1 MKLFG
6 LLGVLAVALGFVA
19 CGDDG
24 SSASAEDDSSSSHS
38 LSSESGD
45 SGSGAG
51 MTHSSRAEMRS
62 SSSSSR
68 IAANSSSST
77 ATPLTS
83 TSLSASSSSRN
94 DVKSSSSRARSSS
107 SFRMDSI
114 GSSSLQNDNPLSS
127 VTPDT
132 TKITYKLKRFDGPLA
147 NPHKGFTVPTGGA
160 WVFVP
165 EFEYGPYGSLN
176 NKAWDLVTYGSGHQK
191 WSKLNPAKDVY
202 DWTELDKLLDALA
215 EHNMGY
221 ALRVLPYSPSY
232 IKSDDTP
239 EEEYDWTPPFVYES
253 GAKKI
258 TATLQGKGYR
268 AAVPVWDDPI
278 YLQAAKDFAKALA
291 QKYDGDPRIEY
302 IDIRPFGEWGEW
314 HASHLDGSEMPSD
327 SIKMDMLDYYASV
340 FKKTLLVLPSSGAG
354 DVYTHALKLG
364 IAKRD
369 DGFIGTPG
377 RPDSL
382 VRAYKA
388 NLPTIAENIA
398 GYTTML
404 NYTDVIP
411 GGYLKWTPQRWVD
424 AITTAHLTYY
434 VLDQDSDCG
443 YNFYKDNKALADSMS
458 KVIGYNFT
466 VTNAELVTVAGGDK
480 TAAGTATSTLNI
492 TVKNT
497 GVAPCFFDI
506 YMVAEFVD
514 STGAALAQLGK
525 TIHIPKATFKDGA
538 TKEFS
543 FSGAVPSSVS
553 TPTTTAFPTNLKIAL
568 SLYESEEA
576 FKSGKNPTVRF
587 DNDGILENKKLMLTV
602 Q

>member
-1 MKLFG
+1 MKHLGFFG
-6 LLGVLAVALGFVA
+6 ILSIAIGFVA

-24 SSASAEDDSSSSHS
+24 SSASVDEESSSSW
-38 LSSESGD
+38 
-45 SGSGAG
+45 
-51 MTHSSRAEMRS
+51 
-62 SSSSSR
+62 
-68 IAANSSSST
+68 IAA
-77 ATPLTS
+77 
-83 TSLSASSSSRN
+83 
-94 DVKSSSSRARSSS
+94 KSSSSVSAPLSSSRDDVESSS
-107 SFRMDSI
+107 SQF
-114 GSSSLQNDNPLSS
+114 LSS
-127 VTPDT
+127 AGTSATSSDTASAATPDT
-132 TKITYKLKRFDGPLA
+132 TKITYTLKRFDGPLA

-176 NKAWDLVTYGSGHQK
+176 NKAWDLVTYGSGHQR

-215 EHNMGY
+215 EHDMGY

-232 IKSDDTP
+232 IKGDDTP

-258 TATLQGKGYR
+258 TATLQGKGYH
-268 AAVPVWDDPI
+268 ASVPVWDDPI

-340 FKKTLLVLPSSGAG
+340 FKKTLLVLPSNGAG
-354 DVYTHALKLG
+354 DVYTHALELG

-382 VRAYKA
+382 VRAYEA

-466 VTNAELVTVAGGDK
+466 VTQAELTTVATDAD
-480 TAAGTATSTLNI
+480 TTSTLNI

-514 STGAALAQLGK
+514 STGAAIAQLGK
-525 TIHIPKATFKDGA
+525 TVYIPKGTFKDGA
-538 TKEFS
+538 SQEFS
-543 FSGAVPSSVS
+543 FSGA
-553 TPTTTAFPTNLKIAL
+553 AFLNAVQSPARIAL
-568 SLYESEEA
+568 SLYESEDA

-587 DNDGILENKKLMLTV
+587 DNDGLLENKKLLLKE
-602 Q
+602 

>member
-6 LLGVLAVALGFVA
+6 LLGVLAVAIGFVA

-24 SSASAEDDSSSSHS
+24 SSVSAEDDSSSSWTQ
-38 LSSESGD
+38 SSPL
-45 SGSGAG
+45 
-51 MTHSSRAEMRS
+51 S
-62 SSSSSR
+62 SSS
-68 IAANSSSST
+68 ANSSSST

-83 TSLSASSSSRN
+83 TSLSTSSSSRN
-94 DVKSSSSRARSSS
+94 DVKSSSSRA
-107 SFRMDSI
+107 
-114 GSSSLQNDNPLSS
+114 LSS
-127 VTPDT
+127 ADTGSAAIPDT

-160 WVFVP
+160 WIFVP

-354 DVYTHALKLG
+354 NVYTYALKLG

-480 TAAGTATSTLNI
+480 TAAGTAISTLNI

-514 STGAALAQLGK
+514 NTGVALAQLGK

-543 FSGAVPSSVS
+543 FSGAVPSSV
-553 TPTTTAFPTNLKIAL
+553 TPPTTAAFQTNLKIAL

>member
-1 MKLFG
+1 MIFKKVLLTFFASAFALF
-6 LLGVLAVALGFVA
+6 LAA
-19 CGDDG
+19 CGDDS
-24 SSASAEDDSSSSHS
+24 SSASPITMGGESSAVEESSSSDS
-38 LSSESGD
+38 ARSSSVAQSSSSTKIISSSSAKVSSSSAKGD

-51 MTHSSRAEMRS
+51 MTS
-62 SSSSSR
+62 SSN
-68 IAANSSSST
+68 ANSS
-77 ATPLTS
+77 A
-83 TSLSASSSSRN
+83 A
-94 DVKSSSSRARSSS
+94 
-107 SFRMDSI
+107 I
-114 GSSSLQNDNPLSS
+114 QG
-127 VTPDT
+127 DT
-132 TKITYKLKRFDGPLA
+132 TKITYALKRFDGPLS

-176 NKAWDLVTYGSGHQK
+176 NKAWDLISYGSGHQK
-191 WSKLNPAKDVY
+191 WNKLNPAKGVY
-202 DWTELDKLLDALA
+202 DWTELEKLLNALA

-232 IKSDDTP
+232 IKGNDTP
-239 EEEYDWTPPFVYES
+239 EEEYDWTPSFVYES

-258 TATLQGKGYR
+258 SATLDWNGYR
-268 AAVPVWDDPI
+268 ATVPVWDDPV

-291 QKYDGDPRIEY
+291 EKYDGDPRIEY
-302 IDIRPFGEWGEW
+302 IDIRTFGEWGEW

-340 FKKTLLVLPSSGAG
+340 FKKTLLVLPSNGSG
-354 DVYTHALKLG
+354 DVYTHALELG
-364 IAKRD
+364 ITKRD

-388 NLPTIAENIA
+388 NLPTIAENMA

-404 NYTDVIP
+404 EYTDMIP

-443 YNFYKDNKALADSMS
+443 YRFYSDNKALADSMS

-466 VTNAELVTVAGGDK
+466 VTQAELQTIASAKDTTG
-480 TAAGTATSTLNI
+480 TLNI

-497 GVAPCFFDI
+497 GVAPCFFDV

-514 STGAALAQLGK
+514 STGKALAQIGE
-525 TIHIPKATFKDGA
+525 TVRIPKATFKDGA
-538 TKEFS
+538 SKKFS
-543 FSGAVPSSVS
+543 FSSAALSGAAPSSKTS
-553 TPTTTAFPTNLKIAL
+553 PGISIAL
-568 SLYESEEA
+568 SLYESEDD

-587 DNDGILENKKLMLTV
+587 DNDGLQENNKLLLSKKR
-602 Q
+602 

>member
-1 MKLFG
+1 MKRLGLFG
-6 LLGVLAVALGFVA
+6 ILTIAIGFVA

-24 SSASAEDDSSSSHS
+24 SSASVDDVSSSSW
-38 LSSESGD
+38 
-45 SGSGAG
+45 
-51 MTHSSRAEMRS
+51 
-62 SSSSSR
+62 
-68 IAANSSSST
+68 IAANSSSSVS
-77 ATPLTS
+77 AQ
-83 TSLSASSSSRN
+83 LSSSRDGMESSSSQ
-94 DVKSSSSRARSSS
+94 
-107 SFRMDSI
+107 F
-114 GSSSLQNDNPLSS
+114 LSS
-127 VTPDT
+127 AGTSAMSSDTASAAAPDT
-132 TKITYKLKRFDGPLA
+132 TKITYTLKRFDGPLA

-176 NKAWDLVTYGSGHQK
+176 NKAWDLVTYGSGHQR
-191 WSKLNPAKDVY
+191 WNKLNPAKDVY

-215 EHNMGY
+215 EHDMGY

-232 IKSDDTP
+232 IKGDDTP

-268 AAVPVWDDPI
+268 ASVPVWDDSI

-340 FKKTLLVLPSSGAG
+340 FKKTLLVLPSNGAG
-354 DVYTHALKLG
+354 DVYTHAIELG

-382 VRAYKA
+382 VRAYEA

-466 VTNAELVTVAGGDK
+466 VTKAEQVTTTQFYLKDGAGASP
-480 TAAGTATSTLNI
+480 TISTLSI
-492 TVKNT
+492 TIKNT

-506 YMVAEFVD
+506 YLVAEFVD
-514 STGAALAQLGK
+514 STGAALAQFGK
-525 TIHIPKATFKDGA
+525 MVHIPKGTFKDNSSKDFAFVFTAPSKNAYPA
-538 TKEFS
+538 TQP
-543 FSGAVPSSVS
+543 GVHV
-553 TPTTTAFPTNLKIAL
+553 AL

-587 DNDGILENKKLMLTV
+587 DNDGLLENKKLLLKE
-602 Q
+602 